1 MAVEVRSREDFF
13 KTGKTKVYTLTDER
27 GKLDSAAKR
36 VSRTKSLRK

>member
-36 VSRTKSLRK
+36 EFPGQSL